1 MSRAEIGQTTRGS
14 EMRRSISRKTLDVP
28 VSVGYIRINTLVHKR
43 LKVPLD
49 VLVEPDAKGFIARTI
64 DLPIYGFGDDPFEAL
79 TILKREIE
87 MVHDELM
94 ADNLFTPDW
103 LRIKEFLARAIDE

>member
-1 MSRAEIGQTTRGS
+1 MKRTTAG
-14 EMRRSISRKTLDVP
+14 KALAFP
-28 VSVGYIRINTLVHKR
+28 VSIGYVRINRLVHKK

-49 VLVEPDAKGFIARTI
+49 VLVEPDANGFIARTI

-103 LRIKEFLARAIDE
+103 LRIKEFLVRAIDE